1 MRVLSRTTRD
11 ILGLRR
17 MKRWLALYRMVF
29 GQPRQEDLIAYLDQA
44 MPEDI
49 EQIEDWQISLLPPA
63 GLDWSPSPEE

>member
-11 ILGLRR
+11 IPRLRR

-49 EQIEDWQISLLPPA
+49 EQMEDWQISLLPPA
-63 GLDWSPSPEE
+63 GRDSSLAP